1 MQMRAIEAFLIL
13 YEERSFTK
21 ASRRLFLTQ
30 QGLSRQ
36 IQSLEKELGRQLFER
51 GRMGAE
57 PTETAHMLYPYYHQ
71 INEIYQA
78 SAAVLESA
86 PGRSLPLRV
95 GFAIGIS
102 SAGDPDF
109 LLEYQRLHPELV
121 VEVQEWSKDRC
132 IHKLLQG
139 KLDVAFL
146 VNPFPENLFYSVRIA
161 SDHMYAAMHKSHP
174 LAAQRGV
181 LDFRALDRQPLLTG
195 SPENALRQFFD
206 YCCVLDQIHP
216 QIRLASS
223 HNLDVINAMREDMG
237 IATLN
242 SAMARRVVNPDICI
256 RQLKLPCKGY
266 LYGCVPLYST
276 PDTPGMQALEF
287 AQEYYAHH
295 PVPLYSSPL

>member
-121 VEVQEWSKDRC
+121 VEIQEWSKDRC
-132 IHKLLQG
+132 IRKLLQG

-146 VNPFPENLFYSVRIA
+146 VNPFPENLFRSVRIA
-161 SDHMYAAMHKSHP
+161 SDHMYAAMHKAIPWRPSGGCWISVRWT
-174 LAAQRGV
+174 A
-181 LDFRALDRQPLLTG
+181 
-195 SPENALRQFFD
+195 SPCL
-206 YCCVLDQIHP
+206 P
-216 QIRLASS
+216 
-223 HNLDVINAMREDMG
+223 
-237 IATLN
+237 
-242 SAMARRVVNPDICI
+242 ARRKMPCASFSTTAVCWTRSIP
-256 RQLKLPCKGY
+256 RSAWLPA
-266 LYGCVPLYST
+266 T
-276 PDTPGMQALEF
+276 IWM
-287 AQEYYAHH
+287 
-295 PVPLYSSPL
+295 